1 MLPKPCWPDISTG
14 RQLGNNLAQRRL
26 VGRAT
31 MTDQNT
37 IVHAPAGTIEGKVKN
52 ETLLFAG
59 IPYAQ
64 APLERLRFKAPKPL
78 PPFTETFQALKFS
91 PAAPQIPSGG
101 MTDSAPVRWSEDC
114 LYLNIS
120 APIAVTDP
128 RDLGGR
134 PVIVWIHGG
143 GYTSGQGAIPWYNG
157 TRFAKNND
165 ILVVSIN
172 YRLGALGFADLT
184 HLGEEFATSNIN
196 GTLDQIAALTWVKQ
210 NISAFGG
217 DPERIT
223 IAGESAGGF
232 SVATLMACP
241 EAAGLFRQAIPQS
254 GACHHTLP
262 QDAARTATDYFLKE
276 LGHATPMA
284 LEAASVED
292 ILAAQNAT
300 LTHFARGAG
309 KINALGTFVSPFYPV
324 HGNTT
329 LPKSPLEALEAGASA
344 EVAVLTGSNADETTL
359 WSSGDE
365 DLAKLERTVAGYQ
378 AESALAVY
386 RKTRPDAD
394 VRDLLVA
401 LTSDHMFRIPAIR
414 MAEVRQSAAPTFL
427 YEFAWR
433 SRAFNGA
440 LGATHSLEIPFAF
453 DNLDQAGVD
462 LFLGPGPVPQG
473 LADTMHK
480 AWSDFIKTGNPGW
493 PRYDLSSRST
503 MIFDDTC
510 ELANNPKAEER
521 EAWDGIR

>member
-1 MLPKPCWPDISTG
+1 
-14 RQLGNNLAQRRL
+14 
-26 VGRAT
+26 